1 MRLAGKDLTVA
12 SGCSIIEQRKGR
24 GQMEEL
30 GTRIRALRDQHG
42 WSQGELAEAAGR
54 GLDRVKITKI
64 EGGTRGLSSM
74 ELAAIAEALHVR
86 TDELLQPEPAVVAY
100 RAENAD
106 SPAAREA
113 KEWFDAFI
121 RDYRRMRRMDRL
133 GA

>member
-1 MRLAGKDLTVA
+1 MFDYRT
-12 SGCSIIEQRKGR
+12 RKR
-24 GQMEEL
+24 GAARWRSWGL
-30 GTRIRALRDQHG
+30 GFRALRDQHG

-74 ELAAIAEALHVR
+74 ELGAIAEALHVR

-106 SPAAREA
+106 LPAAREA

-121 RDYRRMRRMDRL
+121 RDYRRMQRMDKL